1 MKRILALFALGLGCS
16 SAMAN
21 TGIINF
27 EGSVKAGGT
36 CPISV
41 VTPGGPGLP
50 KLYLGD
56 FKAEDFTAAGMKTPL
71 QRFALRLDPATCPSP
86 PADTTVTFNAGF
98 GADPTGKLY
107 ALQSGVGYSEGFA
120 LAIYDKS
127 NAQLDPGAAS
137 VTYVLD
143 PTKPT
148 DMNFTAQLH
157 TTAAK
162 VTEGHIATSVDFAVE
177 IP

>member
-86 PADTTVTFNAGF
+86 PADTTVTFNAGY
-98 GADPTGKLY
+98 GADPTNNRPYRSIAFPTTCLRIGNRC
-107 ALQSGVGYSEGFA
+107 STSMCR
-120 LAIYDKS
+120 KS
-127 NAQLDPGAAS
+127 LKRKRSRRTP
-137 VTYVLD
+137 
-143 PTKPT
+143 
-148 DMNFTAQLH
+148 
-157 TTAAK
+157 
-162 VTEGHIATSVDFAVE
+162 
-177 IP
+177 

>member
-1 MKRILALFALGLGCS
+1 
-16 SAMAN
+16 MAE

-27 EGSVKAGGT
+27 EGTVKAGGT

-41 VTPGGPGLP
+41 VTPSGPGLP
-50 KLYLGD
+50 KIYLGD
-56 FKAEDFTAAGMKTPL
+56 FKVDDFTAAGMKTPL
-71 QRFALRLDPATCPSP
+71 QRFALRIDPATCPTIP
-86 PADTTVTFNAGF
+86 PDTTVTFNAGF

-107 ALQSGVGYSEGFA
+107 ALQSGAGYSDGFA

-127 NAQLDPGAAS
+127 NAQLDPGAKS
-137 VTYVLD
+137 VKYDLD
-143 PTKPT
+143 ATKPT

-157 TTAAK
+157 TTAPT
-162 VTEGHIATSVDFAVE
+162 VTEGHIATSVDFEVD